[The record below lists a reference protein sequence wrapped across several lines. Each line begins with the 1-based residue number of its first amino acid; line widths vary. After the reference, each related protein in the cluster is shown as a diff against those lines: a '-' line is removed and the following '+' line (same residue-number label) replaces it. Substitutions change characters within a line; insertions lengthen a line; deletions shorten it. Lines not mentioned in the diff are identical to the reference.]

1 MPHVFRSRS
10 VCCVVPL
17 MASKRCDDA
26 GFFDIGTVELRQSSN
41 GFDWSLGDESSTG
54 EVVRRVTMDAKN
66 G

>member
-1 MPHVFRSRS
+1 
-10 VCCVVPL
+10 

-54 EVVRRVTMDAKN
+54 EVVRRVTIDAKN